1 MLLLLLQT
9 PTYRLVSVPYS
20 AEGRGSLTAG
30 EAHPHHGRR
39 DGVPANHQ
47 LLLPRPLTLTLLSLA
62 SLQRIIVAASQVYS
76 FSKTKQT

>member
-1 MLLLLLQT
+1 MLLLQT
-9 PTYRLVSVPYS
+9 SAYRLVSVPYS
-20 AEGRGSLTAG
+20 AEGRRSLTAG
-30 EAHPHHGRR
+30 EAHPHHGMR

-62 SLQRIIVAASQVYS
+62 SLQRIIVVASQVYS